1 MQVANRSHE
10 ESGNLSIG
18 NSEVSLSGLNFELER
33 EASGPRSSTE
43 ESRLGPATSTPPT
56 SPPNHPFM
64 FTSFHSNL
72 SRESL
77 SGRIATSSQPS
88 PIIDTSARA
97 GSPAR
102 FSPLGG
108 SPFSRTAQS
117 RNESPFTR
125 HELLKSASNS
135 SLNSDANGSLS
146 GRSPRITRE
155 SVQQRL
161 EKQRSLE
168 GSLRD
173 SLPSSNVPS
182 PLRRSVDSP
191 TQGKAT
197 PPTSSRVAPKRIPP
211 PKITREATHDGV
223 MSIDPIPESNGPPRP
238 ALLARSHSDEDIPTG
253 QASSLA
259 NLSDMKSALDRLMA
273 DVAGEATLA
282 SEENGI
288 VSLKVEAVT
297 EGIQAGRF
305 TVPESTEA
313 DTDESSDATP
323 MDDDPPH
330 QLDNRMDVMPEMKA
344 EPSERSDSLLHTGF
358 LSPEPTGTVPSRPT
372 SPKPQTK
379 EAIRAR
385 EELIKAT
392 RQRRREKEETEEM
405 DADTSTEY
413 ITPRRLSSRRSTRL
427 RSRSTGETAFPKEH
441 ALRKRA
447 ETLVASTSGGMLD
460 SVGID
465 EEDPLSDSID
475 RELRKL
481 KGPNH
486 TVSCFAVIVISATLY
501 ILGTIVLI
509 VLCRSIMFASVPKLF
524 MLLRK
529 LIRSRM

>member
-1 MQVANRSHE
+1 VNQWHVTYDIIYILIIAPSFQHTDPFSYPHLTDIPHSADVSKQMANHSHE

-33 EASGPRSSTE
+33 EASGLRSSTE
-43 ESRLGPATSTPPT
+43 ESQMGLATSTPPT

-64 FTSFHSNL
+64 FTSFSNL

-77 SGRIATSSQPS
+77 SGRIATSNQPS
-88 PIIDTSARA
+88 PMADTAARA

-108 SPFSRTAQS
+108 SPFSRTTQS
-117 RNESPFTR
+117 RNESPLTR
-125 HELLKSASNS
+125 HNLPKSASNS
-135 SLNSDANGSLS
+135 SLNSNANESLS

-168 GSLRD
+168 GPLRD
-173 SLPSSNVPS
+173 SLPGSNIPS
-182 PLRRSVDSP
+182 PLRRSVNSP
-191 TQGKAT
+191 TQVDTT

-211 PKITREATHDGV
+211 PKITRETTHDGV
-223 MSIDPIPESNGPPRP
+223 ISIDPKPESSGPPRP
-238 ALLARSHSDEDIPTG
+238 ALLARSHSDDDISTG

-259 NLSDMKSALDRLMA
+259 NLNDMKSALDRLMA

-282 SEENGI
+282 SDEKVAIG
-288 VSLKVEAVT
+288 LKVEAVT

-305 TVPESTEA
+305 SITQSAEIGIDDA
-313 DTDESSDATP
+313 SDAMP
-323 MDDDPPH
+323 VDDDRPNEAN
-330 QLDNRMDVMPEMKA
+330 NRMSVMLETKA
-344 EPSERSDSLLHTGF
+344 EPSEQLDSLLHTGF
-358 LSPEPTGTVPSRPT
+358 LSPEPTGTTPSRPT

-385 EELIKAT
+385 EQLIKAT
-392 RQRRREKEETEEM
+392 RQRRRDKEETEDM

-427 RSRSTGETAFPKEH
+427 RSRSTGETAFPKAH
-441 ALRKRA
+441 VLRKRA
-447 ETLVASTSGGMLD
+447 DTLEVGTSGGMLD

-486 TVSCFAVIVISATLY
+486 TVS
-501 ILGTIVLI
+501 
-509 VLCRSIMFASVPKLF
+509 
-524 MLLRK
+524 
-529 LIRSRM
+529 